1 MIAINFNGV
10 IRMKIVN
17 KGELDEWLF
26 NHSVTQGNICD
37 GVIGEVQGTYEN
49 APIALVN
56 IAYIDRT
63 TKERFDIVYDT

>member
-1 MIAINFNGV
+1 
-10 IRMKIVN
+10 MKIVN
-17 KGELDEWLF
+17 KDELDEWLF

-37 GVIGEVQGTYEN
+37 GVTVEVQGFYEN
-49 APIALVN
+49 APIALEN

>member
-1 MIAINFNGV
+1 
-10 IRMKIVN
+10 MKIVN
-17 KGELDEWLF
+17 KDELDEWLF

-37 GVIGEVQGTYEN
+37 GVTGEVKGTYEN